1 MPKKTILRSMVVRK
15 ISVSIDENTY
25 QEVMKLLNDSKEFRN
40 LSHAV
45 DVALNDLVTA
55 RQTAKH

>member
-1 MPKKTILRSMVVRK
+1 MVVRK

-55 RQTAKH
+55 RQAAKH

>member
-1 MPKKTILRSMVVRK
+1 MTSKK

-25 QEVMKLLNDSKEFRN
+25 REVVDLVSDSKEFRN

-45 DVALNDLVTA
+45 DVALNDLVVSRRA
-55 RQTAKH
+55 KKPIAKH